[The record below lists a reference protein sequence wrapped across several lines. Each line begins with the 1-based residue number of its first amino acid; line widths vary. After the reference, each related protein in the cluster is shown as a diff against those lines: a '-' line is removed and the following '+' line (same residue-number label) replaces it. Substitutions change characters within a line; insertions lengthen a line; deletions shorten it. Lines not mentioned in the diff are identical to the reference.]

1 MNRLRVSARVAPALV
16 VVVAAVVGPWVAPHP
31 VDRPVTFP
39 FAGPSGEALLG
50 GDQLGRDVLSRFLNG
65 GWDLLLLAVVMA
77 VLVTAL
83 AALIGCAAAL
93 RTGLGEWIERSADL
107 LILLPPVLATLILM
121 LTWPQLGAYG
131 LVVIALVLGTPYS
144 ARVFAAA
151 AAPFA
156 ATGFVEV
163 AVANGERLP
172 SLILRETLP
181 NLRSTVATQFGLRF
195 VESIYLVGTAAFLQL
210 PTTLSES
217 NWATMVREC
226 VGPGMQLNPWSVLAP
241 SLGIIALAFGMQR
254 MIGVWTAAGKRA
266 NE

>member
-1 MNRLRVSARVAPALV
+1 MTRVGVVLRTAPALV
-16 VVVAAVVGPWVAPHP
+16 IVAVVVAGPWLAPHP

-39 FAGPSGEALLG
+39 FAGPSAEAPLG
-50 GDQLGRDVLSRFLNG
+50 GDQLGRDVLSRFLHG
-65 GWDLLLLAVVMA
+65 GWDLLLLALVMA
-77 VLVTAL
+77 VGVTAP
-83 AALIGCAAAL
+83 AAITGCAAAL
-93 RTGLGEWIERSADL
+93 RPRLGEWIERGADL

-131 LVVIALVLGTPYS
+131 LIIIALVLGTPYS

-151 AAPFA
+151 AAPIA

-163 AVANGERLP
+163 AVANGERTT

-181 NLRSTVATQFGLRF
+181 NLRATLATQFGLRF

-254 MIGVWTAAGKRA
+254 AITAWTTIREKGT
-266 NE
+266 